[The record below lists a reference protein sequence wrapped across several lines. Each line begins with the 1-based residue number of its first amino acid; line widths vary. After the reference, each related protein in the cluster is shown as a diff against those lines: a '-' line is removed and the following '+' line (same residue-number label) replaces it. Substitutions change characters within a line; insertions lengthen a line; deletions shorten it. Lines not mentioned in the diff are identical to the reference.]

1 MTLKSLTSIQT
12 KTANIYFIDRIESME
27 EEKLL
32 IRHTTKTKD
41 HFSLKTIESRAREFL
56 IEKLMHE
63 IEFKDHYA
71 NSMEKKP

>member
-1 MTLKSLTSIQT
+1 
-12 KTANIYFIDRIESME
+12 ME

-56 IEKLMHE
+56 IEKLMHD

-71 NSMEKKP
+71 NSMEKNPDITETVEDNYKVSRRIYQSLF

>member
-1 MTLKSLTSIQT
+1 
-12 KTANIYFIDRIESME
+12 ME
-27 EEKLL
+27 GEKLL

-56 IEKLMHE
+56 IEKLVHD

-71 NSMEKKP
+71 NSMEKKL